1 MDEGRKYSLLL
12 GLLDGNS
19 NQDLKI
25 LLCFPQVGRK
35 VSFKL
40 FDLCFEG
47 SGAHSMKRF
56 EQWNGTNIHLQS
68 HDGWTAGRKEGR
80 QATSSEATHTIS
92 LEALS
97 AEQRGWPAEGTG

>member
-1 MDEGRKYSLLL
+1 MDEGKKYSFLL

-35 VSFKL
+35 VNFKL

-47 SGAHSMKRF
+47 SGTHSMKRF
-56 EQWNGTNIHLQS
+56 EQQNGTKIHLHS

-80 QATSSEATHTIS
+80 QVTWSEATHTIS
-92 LEALS
+92 
-97 AEQRGWPAEGTG
+97 AEQRGWPVEGTG